1 MDHYFKKQ
9 LFIGLVFVLIV
20 VVIGGGIYLII
31 RNSQKNNLP
40 NGDQNPEEKKPVEI
54 LSDKFI
60 PTTENNYDLV
70 ARAKNPN
77 SDFGVESVGYVFE
90 IYDSNNQLI
99 VSKEGKTYI
108 LPQEAKYI
116 IEQKFFSEKIPAK
129 LEFRLK
135 DVSWI
140 KLKEFSELELRIKNR
155 NLQLTEEGF
164 NRISG
169 AIENRS
175 NYDLDKIEVVGLL
188 LDEGGEIIGVG
199 KTEMRTVLR
208 NESRGFEII
217 WSYQVSIPIS
227 SFDVRIYTNVFSS
240 ENFLKAHGTPEQEEE

>member
-1 MDHYFKKQ
+1 MTHYFKKQ
-9 LFIGLVFVLIV
+9 FIIGLIFVLII

-31 RNSQKNNLP
+31 KNKQVNQP
-40 NGDQNPEEKKPVEI
+40 NGNQNPEEKKPLEI
-54 LSDKFI
+54 LFDNFI

-70 ARAKNPN
+70 ARVKNPN

-99 VSKEGKTYI
+99 ASKEGKTYI

-116 IEQKFFSEKIPAK
+116 IEQKFFSEKSVSKI
-129 LEFRLK
+129 EFKLK

-188 LDEGGEIIGVG
+188 FDENGEIIGVG
-199 KTEMRTVLR
+199 KTEMRTVLMG
-208 NESRGFEII
+208 ESRGFELI
-217 WSYQVSIPIS
+217 WPYQISIPIAS
-227 SFDVRIYTNVFSS
+227 YDVRIYTDVFSN
-240 ENFLKAHGTPEQEEE
+240 ENYIKVHGTPTER

>member
-1 MDHYFKKQ
+1 MTHYFKKQ
-9 LFIGLVFVLIV
+9 LFIGLVFALIV
-20 VVIGGGIYLII
+20 VVIGGGIYLLVKP
-31 RNSQKNNLP
+31 S
-40 NGDQNPEEKKPVEI
+40 KPVVNNGNQNQETPESLEI

-70 ARAKNPN
+70 ARVKNPN
-77 SDFGVESVGYVFE
+77 SDFGVESVSYVFE
-90 IYDSNNQLI
+90 IYDSNNQMI
-99 VSKEGKTYI
+99 ASKEGKTYI

-116 IEQKFFSEKIPAK
+116 IEQKFFSEKSVSKI
-129 LEFRLK
+129 EFKLK

-155 NLQLTEEGF
+155 NLQLTAEGF

-188 LDEGGEIIGVG
+188 LDVDGEIIGVG
-199 KTEMRTVLR
+199 KTEMRTVLMG
-208 NESRGFEII
+208 ESRGFEIL
-217 WSYQVSIPIS
+217 WSYQIS
-227 SFDVRIYTNVFSS
+227 ETISNFDIRVYSNVFSN
-240 ENFLKAHGTPEQEEE
+240 ENFLKAHGMPTER